1 MEKIEEVLFRGG
13 VASSTVFQV
22 FESIKIDVVNDLIYT
37 GILIFTLLITLRRYK
52 NESNKK

>member
-22 FESIKIDVVNDLIYT
+22 FESINIDVVNDLIYT
-37 GILIFTLLITLRRYK
+37 GILIFTLLITYRRYRKEK
-52 NESNKK
+52 ND